1 MVKKRVKKSPI
12 SSQREQ
18 QHTNGGPEIRHNSI
32 FVSSLLEPG
41 SESVSH
47 QLYFVSLAIFVIS
60 SFKIYLTRNILVKY
74 FKTTFTQLN
83 SGDLLKQIGQI
94 MLCDIKAL
102 WRKPVP
108 SKGFFM
114 DTEI

>member
-1 MVKKRVKKSPI
+1 MVKKRVKKNHLSHHKGNSNI
-12 SSQREQ
+12 QMVDLKSD
-18 QHTNGGPEIRHNSI
+18 NSI
-32 FVSSLLEPG
+32 FISSLLEPG

-60 SFKIYLTRNILVKY
+60 SFKIFLTQNILVKY